1 MVIER
6 IDSAE
11 VVTKCRLALG
21 LEGDTE
27 AHIDEA
33 LLAAMLRRT
42 AGFVCPCSATALR
55 AAVAESLQL
64 LLEGD
69 ELRERID
76 AVIES
81 LLVGGDL
88 LELHDVTTDDSAAR
102 GTWVFA
108 APPGFVRRPN
118 GTVFVVGIVPDHDV
132 FLPEEVADRVVY
144 EGATRVI
151 APQDGDLASALQE
164 HGLQELSEDLW
175 LKTPKAQEPEALVDA
190 ARRRLGKQPRS
201 SGVEGLQLLDPESSV
216 TYYRGRWTVP
226 RRHTGMF
233 VARRPQDFGAPIW
246 CVAELENGTPVR
258 FVDLPPRTSRWRG
271 CDAAWHLQMAIDRSR
286 SNPQRYWRHDLDGG
300 VRLDFSSPIPLWA
313 ERRLML
319 FGRVLPRER
328 SLLSYWLPRTEA
340 EAEERFL
347 QERLWLVQSEDSG

>member
-1 MVIER
+1 L
-6 IDSAE
+6 D
-11 VVTKCRLALG
+11 
-21 LEGDTE
+21 GDAE

-33 LLAAMLRRT
+33 LLAALVRRA
-42 AGFVCPCSATALR
+42 AGSICPCSAAALR
-55 AAVAESLQL
+55 ASVAESLQF
-64 LLEGD
+64 LLEKD
-69 ELRERID
+69 ETRKRID

-88 LELHDVTTDDSAAR
+88 LELHDVTADDGAAT

-118 GTVFVVGIVPDHDV
+118 GTVFVVGIVPDYDV
-132 FLPEEVADRVVY
+132 FLPQEIAERVVH

-151 APQDGDLASALQE
+151 TSQNDEDLAAALRE

-175 LKTPKAQEPEALVDA
+175 LKTPKAQTPEALVEA

-201 SGVEGLQLLDPESSV
+201 GDVEGLQLLDPESSV

-226 RRHTGMF
+226 RRHSGMF
-233 VARRPQDFGAPIW
+233 VARRPQDYSAPIW
-246 CVAELENGTPVR
+246 CVTELENGTAVR

-271 CDAAWHLQMAIDRSR
+271 CDEAWHLQIAIDQSR
-286 SNPQRYWRHDLDGG
+286 GNPQRYRRQDLDGG
-300 VRLDFSSPIPLWA
+300 VRLDFFSPIPLWA

-319 FGRVLPRER
+319 FGKVLPRER
-328 SLLSYWLPRTEA
+328 SLLSYWLPGA
-340 EAEERFL
+340 EADAEEQFL
-347 QERLWLVQSEDSG
+347 QERLWLVRSEDSS